1 VEGVA
6 AEAVAVLM
14 LLKLDSHVTPVGVV
28 AEQREEVQCLC
39 DTPVLGEGAPE
50 ACRAALALQ
59 HGQDL

>member
-1 VEGVA
+1 
-6 AEAVAVLM
+6 
-14 LLKLDSHVTPVGVV
+14 LKLDSHVTPVGVV
-28 AEQREEVQCLC
+28 AEQRDEVQCLC